1 MLNPTSKHRPS
12 AGFSP
17 GEQQVA
23 YPAYSSC
30 EGSKSRMSGSGAYSP
45 VAAAG
50 NRNGRIAWK
59 VEGSGKTYGQWQEE
73 KLAAA
78 MQPHDESD

>member
-1 MLNPTSKHRPS
+1 
-12 AGFSP
+12 
-17 GEQQVA
+17 
-23 YPAYSSC
+23 
-30 EGSKSRMSGSGAYSP
+30 MSGSGAYSP